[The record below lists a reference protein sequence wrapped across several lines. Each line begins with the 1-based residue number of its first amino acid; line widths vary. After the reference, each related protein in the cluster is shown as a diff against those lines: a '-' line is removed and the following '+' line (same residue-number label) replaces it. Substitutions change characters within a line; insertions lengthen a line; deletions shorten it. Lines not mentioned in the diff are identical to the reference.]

1 MTKTQTSAYPSQKK
15 KWINKAEITQ
25 LMVWIV
31 SHRSVITFQNITSSS
46 ILMKLKSITIAT
58 FSAILSLL
66 WFHKQ

>member
-1 MTKTQTSAYPSQKK
+1 MTKTQTSAYPPQK

-31 SHRSVITFQNITSSS
+31 SYRNVITFQNITSSS

-58 FSAILSLL
+58 SSAILSLL